1 MTPGTTLLTMPNLR
15 NLPRARTCEKNS
27 LWIACVYVE
36 VRQVR
41 RDGASHV
48 R

>member
-1 MTPGTTLLTMPNLR
+1 MTNKTTIQNLPNLS
-15 NLPRARTCEKNS
+15 RAHTCEKNP
-27 LWIACVYVE
+27 LWIVRVYVE

-41 RDGASHV
+41 RTGASHV